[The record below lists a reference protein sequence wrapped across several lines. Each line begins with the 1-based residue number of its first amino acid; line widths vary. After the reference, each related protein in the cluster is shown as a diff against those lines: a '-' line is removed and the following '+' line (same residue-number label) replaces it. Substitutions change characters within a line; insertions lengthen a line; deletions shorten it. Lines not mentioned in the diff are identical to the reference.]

1 MRRPGEVLSRYQLL
15 EHVWD
20 YDYENRSNV
29 VDVYIRYLREK
40 VDRPFGIKSID
51 TVRGVGYRMR
61 KDGGILSRLALKL
74 KLTLAFAGVMALVL
88 IATGLFVYLRLGDEL
103 DDSDRRRRCVRAPT
117 RSRRSSG
124 SRARSF
130 ASRARGGSPSR
141 RTASP
146 RSWTRTGGWS
156 TPRPGPAADRSS
168 RAAEVARAR
177 MGTLVVSARLRSR
190 GGGRRGPP
198 ARHAGAGTRP

>member
-61 KDGGILSRLALKL
+61 KDGGS
-74 KLTLAFAGVMALVL
+74 
-88 IATGLFVYLRLGDEL
+88 
-103 DDSDRRRRCVRAPT
+103 
-117 RSRRSSG
+117 
-124 SRARSF
+124 
-130 ASRARGGSPSR
+130 
-141 RTASP
+141 
-146 RSWTRTGGWS
+146 
-156 TPRPGPAADRSS
+156 
-168 RAAEVARAR
+168 
-177 MGTLVVSARLRSR
+177 
-190 GGGRRGPP
+190 
-198 ARHAGAGTRP
+198 